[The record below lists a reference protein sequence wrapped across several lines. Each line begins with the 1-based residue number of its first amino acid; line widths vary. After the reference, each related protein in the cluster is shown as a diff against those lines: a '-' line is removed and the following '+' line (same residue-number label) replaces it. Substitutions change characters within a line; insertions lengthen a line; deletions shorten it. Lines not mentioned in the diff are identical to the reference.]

1 MQDLTTDFMKKV
13 TIYTDGGCSG
23 NPGPGGYGAVLL
35 YGTNRKEISE
45 GYKLTTNNRMEMLAC
60 IKALEILKYPCEV
73 SLFSD
78 SKYVINGIEKG
89 WAKKW
94 EANNWKR
101 NKDEMAKN
109 PDLWSK
115 LLRLCES
122 HNVTF
127 TWVKGHAGNNENER
141 CDELTNIVRT
151 SENLQI
157 DEGYNKQ
164 INPALSPLF

>member
-1 MQDLTTDFMKKV
+1 MHDLATDLMKKV

-35 YGTNRKEISE
+35 YGSNRKEISE
-45 GYKLTTNNRMEMLAC
+45 GFKLTTNNRMEMLAC

-73 SLFSD
+73 TLFSD
-78 SKYVINGIEKG
+78 SKYVINGIVKG
-89 WAKKW
+89 WAKNW

-101 NKDEMAKN
+101 NKNEMAKN
-109 PDLWSK
+109 PDLWSR

-127 TWVKGHAGNNENER
+127 IWVKGHAGNKENER
-141 CDELTNIVRT
+141 CDLLTNIIRV

-157 DEGYNKQ
+157 DTGYNNP
-164 INPALSPLF
+164 INDTLSPLF

>member
-1 MQDLTTDFMKKV
+1 MLDLTTDSMKKV

-35 YGTNRKEISE
+35 YENNRKEISE
-45 GYKLTTNNRMEMLAC
+45 GYRLTTNNRMEMLAC
-60 IKALEILKYPCEV
+60 IKALEILKYPCEIN
-73 SLFSD
+73 LFSD

-101 NKDEMAKN
+101 NKNEMAKN
-109 PDLWSK
+109 PDLWSR
-115 LLRLCES
+115 LLRLCET

-127 TWVKGHAGNNENER
+127 TWVKGHAGNKENER
-141 CDELTNIVRT
+141 CDELTNIVRA
-151 SENLQI
+151 SDNLQI
-157 DEGYNKQ
+157 DKGHNKQ
-164 INPALSPLF
+164 INTGLDFS

>member
-1 MQDLTTDFMKKV
+1 MKKV
-13 TIYTDGGCSG
+13 TIHTDGGCSG
-23 NPGPGGYGAVLL
+23 NPGPGGYGAVLQ
-35 YGTNRKEISE
+35 YGNNRKEISE

-78 SKYVINGIEKG
+78 SRYVINGIEKG

-101 NKDEMAKN
+101 NKNEMAKN
-109 PDLWSK
+109 PDLWSR

-127 TWVKGHAGNNENER
+127 TWVKGHAGNKENER
-141 CDELTNIVRT
+141 CDELTNIVRA

-157 DEGYNKQ
+157 DEGYNNQ
-164 INPALSPLF
+164 INSGLEHV

>member
-1 MQDLTTDFMKKV
+1 MKKV
-13 TIYTDGGCSG
+13 TIHTDGGCSG
-23 NPGPGGYGAVLL
+23 NPGPGGYGAVLQ
-35 YGTNRKEISE
+35 YGNNRKEISE

-101 NKDEMAKN
+101 NKNEMAKN
-109 PDLWSK
+109 PDLWSR

-127 TWVKGHAGNNENER
+127 TWVKGHAGNKENER
-141 CDELTNIVRT
+141 CDELTNIVRA

-157 DEGYNKQ
+157 DEGYNNQ
-164 INPALSPLF
+164 INSGLEHV

>member
-115 LLRLCES
+115 LLQLCES

-127 TWVKGHAGNNENER
+127 TWVKGHAGNKENER